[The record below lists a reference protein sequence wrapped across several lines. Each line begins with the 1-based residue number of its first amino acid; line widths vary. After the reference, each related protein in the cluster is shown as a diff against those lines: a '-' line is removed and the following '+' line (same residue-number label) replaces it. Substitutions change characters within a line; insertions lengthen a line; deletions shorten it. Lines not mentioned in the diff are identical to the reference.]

1 MSKKHKYYMRGIGVG
16 IVICALILIV
26 ARINRPATI
35 SNDEIIS
42 RARALGMVDPGDLSL
57 SAANGLGSDDGG
69 AVNGNGADQGG
80 NTGVADADPV
90 QNGGTDTPGT
100 DIDQNDGTDTPG
112 TDIDQNDGT
121 DTPGTDTDQN
131 DGTDTPGTDTDQ
143 NDGTDTTNTD
153 QNNGT
158 DTQTTDTDQGGN
170 TDNQEQSY
178 AVLVIERG
186 NSSNVVADKLQALGV
201 IEDSKD
207 FDRYL
212 VNHGYAN
219 RISVGTFQIPYGSG
233 YEFIAKT
240 ITHSL

>member
-112 TDIDQNDGT
+112 TD
-121 DTPGTDTDQN
+121 TDQN
-131 DGTDTPGTDTDQ
+131 DGTDTPGTDIDQ
-143 NDGTDTTNTD
+143 ND
-153 QNNGT
+153 GT